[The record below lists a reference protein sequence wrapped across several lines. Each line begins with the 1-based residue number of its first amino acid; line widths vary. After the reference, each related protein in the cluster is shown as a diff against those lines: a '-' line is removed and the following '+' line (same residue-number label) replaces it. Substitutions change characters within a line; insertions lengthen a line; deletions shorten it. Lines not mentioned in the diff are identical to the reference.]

1 MFHSLTKRERQH
13 RGEMSLCIVFRYYR
27 RWQQHYWN
35 NWSSCHNNNQ
45 TNNLL
50 YSWRTLQPV
59 KSARATSAMRSLSSF
74 SYLWCSERADP
85 LLLNLIRFSSFQKT
99 VFISHMWLM
108 AILLT
113 ETELWMHDTLTDVT
127 LLNHFFSI
135 LHEEH
140 KNTAAITHT
149 AAQLEQECE
158 LMSRS
163 GQVNEGWRW
172 SAEGWN

>member
-1 MFHSLTKRERQH
+1 MTSKWLE
-13 RGEMSLCIVFRYYR
+13 
-27 RWQQHYWN
+27 QQEQLPQQQSHFPYEDD
-35 NWSSCHNNNQ
+35 
-45 TNNLL
+45 LAL
-50 YSWRTLQPV
+50 RD
-59 KSARATSAMRSLSSF
+59 TSAKQDNSPRASSATWAHSCF
-74 SYLWCSERADP
+74 SHLRCSERADP
-85 LLLNLIRFSSFQKT
+85 LLRNLIRFSSFQKT

-108 AILLT
+108 AVLLT
-113 ETELWMHDTLTDVT
+113 ETELWLHDTLTDVT

-163 GQVNEGWRW
+163 DQVNEGWRW